1 MQVPAEEADILTNLL
16 SELSGIETSCAQG
29 DVAGSA
35 NEYKVFHKYSL
46 SLVFNPVE

>member
-16 SELSGIETSCAQG
+16 SELSGIESSCTQG

-35 NEYKVFHKYSL
+35 NEYKAGIVL
-46 SLVFNPVE
+46 

>member
-29 DVAGSA
+29 DAGSA
-35 NEYKVFHKYSL
+35 HEYKVLH
-46 SLVFNPVE
+46 